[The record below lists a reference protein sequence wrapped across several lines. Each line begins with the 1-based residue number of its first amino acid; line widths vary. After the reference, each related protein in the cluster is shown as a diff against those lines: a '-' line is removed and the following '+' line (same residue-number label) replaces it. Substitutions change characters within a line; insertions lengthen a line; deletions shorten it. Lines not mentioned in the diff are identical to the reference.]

1 MLQILYYI
9 PGIHVKIYENHPFKE
24 VWWMYNIILHKHYQF
39 ISKIILSNL
48 IEFELK
54 KKIYKDIDNKQI
66 NFMRSPWWNN
76 YKFENKKNS
85 QGVIWYK
92 NWKLKITKI
101 LSYFKLSKLK

>member
-1 MLQILYYI
+1 MLKILYYI

-24 VWWMYNIILHKHYQF
+24 VWWMYNIILHKHYKF
-39 ISKIILSNL
+39 ISLIILSNL

-54 KKIYKDIDNKQI
+54 KQYIKKLII
-66 NFMRSPWWNN
+66 NMGSPWWNN

-92 NWKLKITKI
+92 NWKLQKYYP
-101 LSYFKLSKLK
+101 SSSCQN